1 METKE
6 TLAQRGHPGGKDI
19 NLGPH
24 GGREAELARATEVTL
39 VVSGPGK
46 PLDRKWRSQAWLES
60 PTGPNTLESLIWPH
74 PWTV

>member
-1 METKE
+1 MIVIQTRPQRTAVLTGPRGEDPGWETKE

-39 VVSGPGK
+39 VV
-46 PLDRKWRSQAWLES
+46 
-60 PTGPNTLESLIWPH
+60 
-74 PWTV
+74 